1 MTLSDANLPVTFNAP
16 RSDPCKPGSL
26 LSLRCIIVDDN
37 ERFLEAAR
45 ASLGDRDLTIVG
57 TANTGEEALRRV
69 GELRPDVVLVD
80 IGLGEESG
88 FDVARAL
95 VERYPDLESKVIL
108 ISTRTEDDY
117 ADMIDG
123 SPAVGFITKA
133 KLSAGTIRS
142 LVSAGG

>member
-16 RSDPCKPGSL
+16 RSDPCKPGAL

-45 ASLGDRDLTIVG
+45 ASLGDRDLEIVA

-88 FDVARAL
+88 FDVAQAL
-95 VERYPDLESKVIL
+95 VQRYPDLESRVIL

-117 ADMIDG
+117 AEMIEG

-133 KLSAGTIRS
+133 KLSAGAIRK
-142 LVSAGG
+142 LVRAGN